1 MWNTAELID
10 EKKRLSRLYRGRMEL
25 IDHVFVS
32 HFLVTGTR
40 TVEVTT
46 ITAPQGM
53 PSIDDDPKERI
64 GKAGSDHAAI
74 VATFEF

>member
-10 EKKRLSRLYRGRMEL
+10 ETKRFSRLYRGRLEL

-40 TVEVTT
+40 TVDVTT
-46 ITAPQGM
+46 VTAPQGM
-53 PSIDDDPKERI
+53 PSIDDDPNARI
-64 GKAGSDHAAI
+64 GKPDSDRAAI
-74 VATFEF
+74 VATFDF

>member
-1 MWNTAELID
+1 
-10 EKKRLSRLYRGRMEL
+10 MEL

-46 ITAPQGM
+46 VTAPQGL
-53 PSIDDDPKERI
+53 PSIEDDPNARI
-64 GKAGSDHAAI
+64 GKPGSDHAV
-74 VATFEF
+74 VATFDLLTVVESGIPTGRPAPPGWSAGD